1 MRDKSNLASLPA
13 PASFMNAKSA
23 VVGVRGRD
31 LLSTMRLLAA
41 QGLKNPVRSGRHLL
55 AFGGQLG
62 RVLLGDTL
70 HKVNP
75 QDARFADPTWHLNPF
90 YRRSLQAYLAWQKQL
105 AAWIDDSDLSA
116 DDRSRAR
123 FLASLMSDA
132 LSPSNS
138 PLNPQALKELFS
150 TGGSSAFKG
159 LRHLLD
165 DLLNNDGLPSQ
176 VSKHAFEVG
185 RNLACTPGAV
195 VFRNELLELIQY
207 KPMSEKQ
214 YLRPL
219 LIVPPQI
226 NKYYIFDLSNDKSFV
241 QYALAGG
248 VARPPVQAGMVPL
261 ALPARSPPSGV
272 SS

>member
-1 MRDKSNLASLPA
+1 
-13 PASFMNAKSA
+13 
-23 VVGVRGRD
+23 
-31 LLSTMRLLAA
+31 
-41 QGLKNPVRSGRHLL
+41 
-55 AFGGQLG
+55 
-62 RVLLGDTL
+62 
-70 HKVNP
+70 
-75 QDARFADPTWHLNPF
+75 
-90 YRRSLQAYLAWQKQL
+90 
-105 AAWIDDSDLSA
+105 
-116 DDRSRAR
+116 
-123 FLASLMSDA
+123 MSDA

-138 PLNPQALKELFS
+138 PLSPQALKELFN

-219 LIVPPQI
+219 PDRAAADQ
-226 NKYYIFDLSNDKSFV
+226 
-241 QYALAGG
+241 
-248 VARPPVQAGMVPL
+248 
-261 ALPARSPPSGV
+261 
-272 SS
+272 